1 MDNVKAVS
9 ETVNKT
15 VDKTVD
21 KTVGKTVDKAGGIKT
36 LDMVYIA
43 ISAALIAVCSWISIP
58 TTVPFTLQTFAVFF
72 VLLALGG
79 RRGTIATV
87 IYVLLGAVGLPV
99 FAGFKGGIGALLG
112 NTGGYILGFILMGL
126 IYMLITKIMGEK
138 TAVTIIAL
146 VIGLAVCY
154 AFGTAWFMYVYM
166 RDTGAVGVMTV
177 LSWCVIPFLL
187 PDLLKMAL
195 AFVISKRVRPM
206 L

>member
-1 MDNVKAVS
+1 MDNVKAVN
-9 ETVNKT
+9 ETVN
-15 VDKTVD
+15 KTVD

-79 RRGTIATV
+79 RRGTIAAV

-138 TAVTIIAL
+138 TVVTIFAL

-177 LSWCVIPFLL
+177 LSWCVIPFLI

>member
-1 MDNVKAVS
+1 MDNVKAVN
-9 ETVNKT
+9 ETVN
-15 VDKTVD
+15 

-79 RRGTIATV
+79 RRGTIAAV
-87 IYVLLGAVGLPV
+87 VYVLLGAVGLPV

-138 TAVTIIAL
+138 TVVTIIAL

>member
-1 MDNVKAVS
+1 MDNVKAVN
-9 ETVNKT
+9 ETVN
-15 VDKTVD
+15 KTVD

-138 TAVTIIAL
+138 TVVTIFAL

-177 LSWCVIPFLL
+177 LSWCVIPFLI
-187 PDLLKMAL
+187 PDLLKMTL